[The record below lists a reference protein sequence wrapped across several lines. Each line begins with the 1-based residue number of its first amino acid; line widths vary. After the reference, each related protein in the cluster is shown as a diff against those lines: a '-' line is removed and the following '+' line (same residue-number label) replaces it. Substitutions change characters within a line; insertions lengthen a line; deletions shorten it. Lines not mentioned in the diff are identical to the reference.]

1 MTGRKPPSPFRSHL
15 KERRKAA
22 GLTQKELASR
32 VGLTRQA
39 LIQVEAGDYL
49 PNTSA
54 ALKLANALSCSV
66 EDLFQLDASLTE
78 TVDLGLPAPSGRV
91 LLGRVGPRLVGYPAN
106 PGRPLAG
113 GYGPADALLRPGHG
127 PELLVPEEVL
137 DRTAL
142 VLGCDPALSL
152 MRAHLPRL
160 DRSCRA
166 HTVPASSQQALEALR
181 AGRAHIAGT
190 HLVNAAGEPDLDP
203 AREAL
208 RECGGR
214 VVTFA
219 LWDQGLVLAPG
230 NPRQIRSLA
239 DLTRP
244 NTVLV
249 DRPAGSGSRILLET
263 SLAREGVPSA
273 AVTRASFEAQSHAEV
288 CQAVHMGLADAGVAV
303 ASLAE
308 DAGLDFLPLG
318 EVRFDLVVRADA
330 EEHPAVRVLLALL
343 EDARFRKE
351 LGALPSYVLRATG
364 DVALTSP
371 IQPSSSRP

>member
-1 MTGRKPPSPFRSHL
+1 MSSRRSQGAFRSSL

-22 GLTQKELASR
+22 GLTQKQLAAQ

-39 LIQVEAGDYL
+39 LIQIEAGEYL
-49 PNTSA
+49 PNTG
-54 ALKLANALSCSV
+54 
-66 EDLFQLDASLTE
+66 ASLRLARALGCRVE
-78 TVDLGLPAPSGRV
+78 ELFELDERLEEAVDLVGAGGRV
-91 LLGRVGPRLVGYPAN
+91 LLGRVGGRLIGFPAN

-113 GYGPADALLRPGHG
+113 GYGPADALVRPGEA
-127 PELLVPEEVL
+127 PELLVPADQLE
-137 DRTAL
+137 RTAL

-152 MRAHLPRL
+152 VRAHLPRL
-160 DRSCRA
+160 DRRCRA
-166 HTVPASSQQALEALR
+166 HTVPASSHAALEALR
-181 AGRAHIAGT
+181 SGRAHVAGT
-190 HLVNAAGEPDLDP
+190 HLVNASGEPDLGP

-230 NPRQIRSLA
+230 NPRGIRTLA
-239 DLTRP
+239 DLARP
-244 NTVLV
+244 DVSLV
-249 DRPAGSGSRILLET
+249 DRPDGTGSRILLET
-263 SLAREGVPSA
+263 ALAREGIPTGRVNR
-273 AVTRASFEAQSHAEV
+273 VGFEAQSHAEV
-288 CQAVHMGLADAGVAV
+288 CHAVRMGLADGGVAV

-351 LGALPSYVLRATG
+351 LGALPSYGIRATG
-364 DVALTSP
+364 TVAAEV
-371 IQPSSSRP
+371 